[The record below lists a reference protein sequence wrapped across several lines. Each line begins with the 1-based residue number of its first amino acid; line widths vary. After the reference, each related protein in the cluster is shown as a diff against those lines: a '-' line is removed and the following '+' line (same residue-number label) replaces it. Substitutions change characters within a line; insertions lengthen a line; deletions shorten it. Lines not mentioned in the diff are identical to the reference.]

1 VSFYIYKIIC
11 SSDSI
16 SNFNNLYKVVYD
28 DNNYYK
34 NTFFHLKFK
43 FFNPNLIKTLKIT
56 YLSQFI
62 N

>member
-1 VSFYIYKIIC
+1 MLKKI
-11 SSDSI
+11 SDSI
-16 SNFNNLYKVVYD
+16 SSFNNLYKVI
-28 DNNYYK
+28 DNNSNYCNYYK
-34 NTFFHLKFK
+34 RIFFLLKFK